1 MKKILL
7 LTFAAIICSVS
18 FGQRIVV
25 DGQSK
30 GICTD
35 PAVSI
40 TASNVSETSYTLEF
54 TPNAECDHY
63 SYLTMPE
70 AEISM
75 WTTMMGMTIEQLI
88 TMWGISTSGPVT
100 YTYTDQIPNT
110 LYRIFALPF
119 DADGTSYTYSSI
131 DVTTQAIGGNGT
143 AVVSVDVTDITAT
156 SALVTCT
163 PNDQTA
169 LFYDGLVTAE
179 FLGEVGADSAC
190 TILIENSA
198 YPFYETDTWN
208 WMNLLSNTD
217 YYAIAFGQNADGE
230 WGDTTMFI
238 FTTLEGVGIRDMSE
252 QPIIVYPMPNNGN
265 FTVVGSDLNNC
276 KAQIFSMN
284 GQLIDEYTF
293 TSDKVSI
300 NSKLSSGSYMLRVV
314 NAENQCLGT
323 KKIVVK

>member
-7 LTFAAIICSVS
+7 LLLTASICSVS
-18 FGQRIVV
+18 FGQRKVV
-25 DGQSK
+25 DGQMK

-35 PAVSI
+35 PAVSL
-40 TASNVSETSYTLEF
+40 TANNVGETSYTVEF

-63 SYLTMPE
+63 YYLTMAD

-75 WTTMMGMTIEQLI
+75 WTMMMGMTIDQLI
-88 TMWGISTSGPVT
+88 TQWGIQTSSPET
-100 YTYTDQIPNT
+100 YTWTEQAPNT

-119 DADGTSYTYSSI
+119 DADGNSYTYSSI
-131 DVTTQAIGGNGT
+131 DVTTSAIGGNGT

-179 FLGEVGADSAC
+179 FLGEVGADSVC

-198 YPFYETDTWN
+198 YPFYETYTWN
-208 WMNLLSNTD
+208 WIDLLSNTD

-238 FTTLEGVGIRDMSE
+238 FATLEGVGIRDMSE

-265 FTVVGSDLNNC
+265 FTVAGSALDNF
-276 KAQIFSMN
+276 KAQIFAIN
-284 GQLIDEYTF
+284 GQLIGECTF
-293 TSDKVSI
+293 SSGKVNI
-300 NSKLSSGSYMLRVV
+300 NGITSGSYLLRVV
-314 NAENQCLGT
+314 NSDNQCVGT

>member
-131 DVTTQAIGGNGT
+131 DVTTQAMGGNGT

-265 FTVVGSDLNNC
+265 FTVAGSALDNF
-276 KAQIFSMN
+276 KAQIFAIN
-284 GQLIDEYTF
+284 GQLIGEYTF
-293 TSDKVSI
+293 SSGKVNI
-300 NSKLSSGSYMLRVV
+300 NGITSGSYLLRVV
-314 NAENQCLGT
+314 NSDNQCVGT

>member
-131 DVTTQAIGGNGT
+131 DVTTQAMGGSGT
-143 AVVSVDVTDITAT
+143 ALVSIEVTDITNT

-169 LFYDGLVTAE
+169 LFYDGLVTVE
-179 FLGEVGADSAC
+179 LFNEVGADSVC
-190 TILIENSA
+190 TILVESSA
-198 YPFYETDTWN
+198 SPFYETDSWN
-208 WMNLLSNTD
+208 WQGLEPHTD
-217 YYAIAFGQNADGE
+217 YYAIAFGQNSDGV
-230 WGDTTMFI
+230 WGDTTIYSFS
-238 FTTLEGVGIRDMSE
+238 TLAVGVHDMNAR
-252 QPIIVYPMPNNGN
+252 PIVVYPMPNNGN

-300 NSKLSSGSYMLRVV
+300 NSKLSIGSYMLRVV